1 MELRKHSASNF
12 NMWSFS
18 ENRIEKW
25 KNGKEKWYVEILDL
39 SNGKEEETIENKSPT
54 ITKVD
59 I

>member
-1 MELRKHSASNF
+1 
-12 NMWSFS
+12 MWSFS

-54 ITKVD
+54 VTEVD